1 MLLVTGVSKTY
12 GGLRPLRVRDLTVA
26 AGETVGLSGFDQVM
40 AEVFVN
46 LVTGAALPDEGE
58 VHVFGKRTADITD
71 SGEWLAL
78 VDRFGIISRRVVL
91 LDQYT
96 VAQNVAMSLTLD
108 VEPVP
113 ADVRSRVEQLGAEA
127 GLGPELLDREV
138 ASVDETVRHRV
149 RLARSLALDPQ
160 LLLVEHPVAGVEPD
174 ALPMLA
180 TDLARAVQGR
190 NLSMIV
196 LAAEPAAARP
206 FAARVLALD
215 PATGVLRQP
224 KGGLLAR
231 WLGKGDPR

>member
-1 MLLVTGVSKTY
+1 MLFLSGVSKTY
-12 GGLRPLRVRDLTVA
+12 GGLRPLRVRELTLE
-26 AGETVGLSGFDQVM
+26 AGEIVGLSGFDQAM

-46 LVTGAALPDEGE
+46 LVTGATLPDEGE
-58 VHVFGKRTADITD
+58 VHVFGRRTSDITD
-71 SGEWLAL
+71 SGAWLEL

-113 ADVRSRVEQLGAEA
+113 PDVRSRVGALAAEA
-127 GLGPELLDREV
+127 GLPVAMLDREV
-138 ASVDETVRHRV
+138 AGVDEAVRHRV
-149 RLARSLALDPQ
+149 RLARALALDPQ
-160 LLLVEHPVAGVEPD
+160 LLLVEHPMAGVDPD
-174 ALPMLA
+174 AQRGLA
-180 TDLARAVQGR
+180 SDLSRAVEAR

-196 LAAEPAAARP
+196 LAAEPAVTRP

-215 PATGVLRQP
+215 GATGVLRQP

-231 WLGKGDPR
+231 WLGGGR